1 MISRLF
7 LSIFLAPVLYALVAR
22 KGDVLQV

>member
-1 MISRLF
+1 MISRLI
-7 LSIFLAPVLYALVAR
+7 LGLYINPVLYAMVAR